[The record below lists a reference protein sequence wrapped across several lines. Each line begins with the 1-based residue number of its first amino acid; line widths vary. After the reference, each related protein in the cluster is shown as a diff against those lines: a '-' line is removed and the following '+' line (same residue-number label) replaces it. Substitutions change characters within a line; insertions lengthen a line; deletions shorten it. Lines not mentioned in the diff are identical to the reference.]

1 MKHILCV
8 WLLLSTISLPA
19 QYLIKG
25 QAPEDYKNGWAYLD
39 IMDSWN
45 DFRNI
50 AEEMILKRAKIDSSG
65 YFEFKG
71 NELPAELAWYRIRYM
86 DQPDAPVY
94 IHALKR
100 HYVPFLFQNGDS
112 IHLAGLWNESSRIT
126 NQNLNS
132 LVAFVDSFTRMELDA
147 PNDRLNRMARKRMAE
162 NLQAIVDRA
171 DDPMLKIFA
180 LAHEDEEFPL
190 PLRLYE
196 ETEKELQEID
206 MLQSYL
212 TTFQRTIGSK
222 SYGEKGAE
230 PSYWKTVALLSLFFN
245 LALLVLWFRKELFSK
260 PSQKVVAEKEVLLTD
275 KEEEVLQLLGQKKSN
290 KEIAQA
296 LFISE
301 ATVKTHLNHIY
312 KKLGAKGRREAVE
325 RYLDLNS
332 NGV

>member
-1 MKHILCV
+1 MKQILCV
-8 WLLLSTISLPA
+8 WLLLSTTSLPA

-25 QAPEDYKNGWAYLD
+25 QAPEAYKNGWAYLD
-39 IMDSWN
+39 IMDKWN

-94 IHALKR
+94 IHTLKR

-112 IHLAGLWNESSRIT
+112 IHLQGLWNESSRFT

-132 LVAFVDSFTRMELDA
+132 LVAFVDSFTRMEMDA
-147 PNDRLNRMARKRMAE
+147 PNERLSLMARKRMSE

-171 DDPMLKIFA
+171 DDPMLKMFA
-180 LAHEDEEFPL
+180 LAHEEEEFPF
-190 PLRLYE
+190 PLWLYE
-196 ETEKELQEID
+196 ETEKELRDID

-212 TTFQRTIGSK
+212 ITFQRTIGSK
-222 SYGEKGAE
+222 SYGEKEAE
-230 PSYWKTVALLSLFFN
+230 PRYWKTIALVSLVSN
-245 LALLVLWFRKELFSK
+245 LALLVFLFRKHPFSK
-260 PSQKVVAEKEVLLTD
+260 SGPKVAAKKEVQLTD

-312 KKLGAKGRREAVE
+312 KKLGAKSRREAVE
-325 RYLDLNS
+325 RYLDPNS